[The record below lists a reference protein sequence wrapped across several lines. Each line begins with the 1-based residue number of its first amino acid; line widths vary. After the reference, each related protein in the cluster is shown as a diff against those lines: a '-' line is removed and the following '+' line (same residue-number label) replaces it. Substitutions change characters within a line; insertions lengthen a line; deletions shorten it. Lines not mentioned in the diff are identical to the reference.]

1 MALMPGDGSCL
12 KLYDRRVLSDLHPHR
27 SNLNRI
33 FSVVGE
39 QTRH

>member
-1 MALMPGDGSCL
+1 MALMPCNRICPGPSV
-12 KLYDRRVLSDLHPHR
+12 RRVLSDLHPHR

-33 FSVVGE
+33 FSVVDD